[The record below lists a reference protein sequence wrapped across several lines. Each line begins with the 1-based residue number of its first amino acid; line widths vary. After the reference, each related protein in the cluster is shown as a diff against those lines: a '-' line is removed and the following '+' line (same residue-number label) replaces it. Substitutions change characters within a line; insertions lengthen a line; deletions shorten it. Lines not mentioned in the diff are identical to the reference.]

1 MAAPG
6 PPPPAAT
13 IPASV
18 IPAPAPPAASVGTPA
33 PEPPAAAPEPA
44 AAAPESAAAAPAAAE
59 ADATAEVPAWTD
71 VQDALL
77 LGLKAI
83 GNKTWKEIG
92 KLFEGKDTEDLRE
105 RYAELTTAPKG
116 ETKVDAVVEGEKTPN
131 TTDEETEGKKDKKNK
146 TKNKKRGDTA
156 DTNDQEGKGEAVSGK
171 KKKDKH
177 GQDNQPKGI
186 LKPEEATQEQSSEVA
201 PGQPNDDGAQSNYR
215 GHPIISIDA
224 KDGLSTREVRLP
236 RFPHSFIH
244 SNTDLSCNSS
254 FISPTSTS
262 GWNRKNGSSS
272 HPSSSTRPANAF
284 LPTF

>member
-13 IPASV
+13 ILAPT
-18 IPAPAPPAASVGTPA
+18 ILAPAPPADSVDTPA

-44 AAAPESAAAAPAAAE
+44 AAAPVAAE

-105 RYAELTTAPKG
+105 RYAELTTVPKG
-116 ETKVDAVVEGEKTPN
+116 ETKVDAVVEEEKTTN
-131 TTDEETEGKKDKKNK
+131 TTDEETEGKNDKKNK
-146 TKNKKRGDTA
+146 KKNKKRGDTA
-156 DTNDQEGKGEAVSGK
+156 ETDDQEGKGEAVPGK
-171 KKKDKH
+171 KKKDKQ

-186 LKPEEATQEQSSEVA
+186 LKPDDATQEQSSEVT
-201 PGQPNDDGAQSNYR
+201 PGQPNDNGAQPNYR
-215 GHPIISIDA
+215 GHPLISFDA
-224 KDGLSTREVRLP
+224 QDGLSPREVRLL

-244 SNTDLSCNSS
+244 SYTDLSRNSS

-262 GWNRKNGSSS
+262 GWKRKNGFSSR
-272 HPSSSTRPANAF
+272 PGSSTRPANVS
-284 LPTF
+284 LPPF

>member
-13 IPASV
+13 IS
-18 IPAPAPPAASVGTPA
+18 APAAASVGTPA

-44 AAAPESAAAAPAAAE
+44 AAAPVAAE

-77 LGLKAI
+77 LGLKAL

-105 RYAELTTAPKG
+105 RYAELTTVPKG
-116 ETKVDAVVEGEKTPN
+116 ETKVDAVVEEEKTTN
-131 TTDEETEGKKDKKNK
+131 TTDEETEGKNDKKSK
-146 TKNKKRGDTA
+146 KKNKKRGDTA
-156 DTNDQEGKGEAVSGK
+156 ETNDQEGNDEAVPGK

-186 LKPEEATQEQSSEVA
+186 LKPDEATQEQSSEVA
-201 PGQPNDDGAQSNYR
+201 PGQPSDNGAQLNYK
-215 GHPIISIDA
+215 GHPLITFDA
-224 KDGLSTREVRLP
+224 NDGLSPRELLYLSNLHERLEQEKWLQLASKLFDKTGKRVP
-236 RFPHSFIH
+236 
-244 SNTDLSCNSS
+244 SCVLREKFASLN
-254 FISPTSTS
+254 
-262 GWNRKNGSSS
+262 
-272 HPSSSTRPANAF
+272 
-284 LPTF
+284 LQ